1 MSLWPDDLKLSLK
14 ISKRQEIRKSKNS
27 GAQTKI
33 KIFLLEIL
41 MYNATLCIL

>member
-33 KIFLLEIL
+33 KILLEIL